1 MEHVSMTFQVGPGY
15 KLRLALGIADP
26 RTLETRGKEVDW
38 IAARI
43 RCPAQGRLLRDFL
56 LATQDSC
63 LAYDY
68 RKRAAANSLK
78 EQLEGLK
85 EALAELG
92 QGSSEVRAQNPRHD
106 THDSNH
112 RLGSHSCLLT

>member
-85 EALAELG
+85 EALTELG
-92 QGSSEVRAQNPRHD
+92 ELGEQFSSEVRAQNPQSRHD
-106 THDSNH
+106 THQS
-112 RLGSHSCLLT
+112 SFWTA